1 MLSISETY
9 QSIYVLFIQQWT
21 LFWEAEKAY
30 PSRPLLIIQWIKVP
44 PKPKRVYTSSTVI
57 PTKVSNASCYKP
69 CQYQILVRLH

>member
-1 MLSISETY
+1 MLSISDTY
-9 QSIYVLFIQQWT
+9 QSIYVLFIQGT

-44 PKPKRVYTSSTVI
+44 PRPKRVYTSSTVI

-69 CQYQILVRLH
+69 CQYQILIILN